1 MEDGATSTN
10 SKRAAVSNSERAAN
24 ANYCRSSK
32 MSEHYKKVAK
42 AFQRQTVINK
52 SSWKGFDL
60 EKVLDGYALCSINS
74 LAMRNFVLR
83 NFAFAIQR
91 QSGDKWSHHN
101 LSARRPTMDKKLPPL
116 SSLKPFDL
124 HHFTFT
130 FFLRNSLTPFDLHHF
145 TFTFF
150 LRNSLHH
157 FTFTYFLRNS
167 LQSGFWIGPTYPNP
181 SPIYG
186 KCVGKF
192 SSI

>member
-1 MEDGATSTN
+1 MVQRALIANALQWAIVSAPPMPIIAEALKWASITRRWSSKGIPKTN
-10 SKRAAVSNSERAAN
+10 SHQQKFLKRVWPG
-24 ANYCRSSK
+24 
-32 MSEHYKKVAK
+32 
-42 AFQRQTVINK
+42 K
-52 SSWKGFDL
+52 STRWI
-60 EKVLDGYALCSINS
+60 CISINS

-130 FFLRNSLTPFDLHHF
+130 FFLRNSL
-145 TFTFF
+145 
-150 LRNSLHH
+150 
-157 FTFTYFLRNS
+157 
-167 LQSGFWIGPTYPNP
+167 QSGFWIGPTYPNP